1 MEIRPLKAMDDLNL
15 IVEIY
20 VQNWK
25 HAYREII
32 PEAFLVRLASE
43 RWVTILKDNPFQSFV
58 LLEQG

>member
-15 IVEIY
+15 IGEIY
-20 VQNWK
+20 VQSWK

-32 PEAFLVRLASE
+32 PEAFLVRLTSE
-43 RWVTILKDNPFQSFV
+43 RWVTVLKDNSFQSFV